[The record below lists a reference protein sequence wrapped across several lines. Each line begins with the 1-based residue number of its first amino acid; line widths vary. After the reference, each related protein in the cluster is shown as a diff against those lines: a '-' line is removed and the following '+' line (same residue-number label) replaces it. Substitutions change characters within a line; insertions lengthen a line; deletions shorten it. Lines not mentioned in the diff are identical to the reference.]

1 MLEHEADGLA
11 IHEGVSHSHHSRV
24 GGALQNQQLRS
35 CVLQDIGPAAVRF
48 EKPFD
53 HHLAVLGIPG
63 LPHLTEGAPAE
74 LLLRFGITGLEGRL
88 AMGATS
94 HGGQKLENQKLVAA
108 GTSCASRWVH
118 LRGAGGA
125 HRQGARIP
133 GASCA
138 SQRSAGWANR
148 LLKQSR
154 RRAQQIHRAS
164 ACLGNAAAGRS
175 GGRRSST

>member
-35 CVLQDIGPAAVRF
+35 CVLQDFGPGAMRF

-108 GTSCASRWVH
+108 GTSCASRWLP
-118 LRGAGGA
+118 LRGAGCA